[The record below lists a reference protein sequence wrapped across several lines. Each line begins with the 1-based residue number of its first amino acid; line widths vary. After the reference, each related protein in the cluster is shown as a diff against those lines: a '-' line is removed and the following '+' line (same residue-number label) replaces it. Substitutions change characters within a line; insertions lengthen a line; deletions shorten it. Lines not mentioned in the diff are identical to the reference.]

1 MATAPCGCIRTSS
14 AGFQKVEHRWA
25 ACGESG
31 VLFCVKRGGGEVDSR
46 AARRSPYDIDAK
58 VWPNYPKALAQI
70 NTHIRTWSARR
81 RSPTSV
87 LTREDSSE
95 IQKRSHQPIIPSPRH
110 VQTKPIR
117 HLGLDIKNDNIF
129 DVRMRVDVARAPAA
143 NQPQGTPR
151 GGDSRRPPN
160 PRPHR
165 TDLFPTLSRW
175 KHSIPYLE
183 QTQMALYDTSNA
195 LICRVFPTTLRGP
208 TRMWYNQL
216 KPLLI
221 SSFDQSA
228 MEFKFNFLASAKP
241 KPSIAALL
249 GLRQKDEEILPHF
262 IEELIRK
269 RYLEHYVKRPRNP
282 SSLPQG
288 TLEKQ
293 IDIIVGG
300 SASGD
305 SIALLRTIVLPIT
318 FGHEPRSKHLR
329 KICHLPGKKVLVLN
343 LIEVPHGP
351 RPRYSLVLSST
362 APIPTRG
369 LRGSRLLGSYHGTS
383 IFTRCL
389 LAHKH
394 LSLLSRGIVSVCVTY
409 YGTYLGGINSA
420 KEESIPLRCT
430 TCSASSFVTTGGEL
444 STSCDVSSDKNR
456 RPQDKTNERA
466 TSYPEPCLS
475 FLPRHDF
482 FKDGENDRAY
492 HGPSDDDRYITT
504 TKLIG
509 QPQVSLDRDL
519 GTGCHFVSLSK
530 KHGKVVESLRILSF
544 E

>member
-14 AGFQKVEHRWA
+14 AGFQKVGHRWA

-46 AARRSPYDIDAK
+46 AARCSPYDIDAK
-58 VWPNYPKALAQI
+58 VWPNYPKALARI
-70 NTHIRTWSARR
+70 NTHI
-81 RSPTSV
+81 
-87 LTREDSSE
+87 
-95 IQKRSHQPIIPSPRH
+95 
-110 VQTKPIR
+110 
-117 HLGLDIKNDNIF
+117 
-129 DVRMRVDVARAPAA
+129 RVDVARAPAA

-151 GGDSRRPPN
+151 GGDSRRAPN

-262 IEELIRK
+262 G
-269 RYLEHYVKRPRNP
+269 YLERYIKRPRNP
-282 SSLPQG
+282 SSRPQG

-293 IDIIVGG
+293 IDIIIGG

-351 RPRYSLVLSST
+351 RLRYSLVLSST
-362 APIPTRG
+362 VPIPTRG
-369 LRGSRLLGSYHGTS
+369 LRGSRFLGSYHGTS

-409 YGTYLGGINSA
+409 CGTYLGGI
-420 KEESIPLRCT
+420 
-430 TCSASSFVTTGGEL
+430 SSMSGTHLTIRSV
-444 STSCDVSSDKNR
+444 
-456 RPQDKTNERA
+456 
-466 TSYPEPCLS
+466 
-475 FLPRHDF
+475 
-482 FKDGENDRAY
+482 DG
-492 HGPSDDDRYITT
+492 
-504 TKLIG
+504 
-509 QPQVSLDRDL
+509 
-519 GTGCHFVSLSK
+519 
-530 KHGKVVESLRILSF
+530 
-544 E
+544 

>member
-1 MATAPCGCIRTSS
+1 MLEAYDGSS
-14 AGFQKVEHRWA
+14 N
-25 ACGESG
+25 
-31 VLFCVKRGGGEVDSR
+31 L
-46 AARRSPYDIDAK
+46 AK
-58 VWPNYPKALAQI
+58 
-70 NTHIRTWSARR
+70 
-81 RSPTSV
+81 
-87 LTREDSSE
+87 
-95 IQKRSHQPIIPSPRH
+95 H
-110 VQTKPIR
+110 V
-117 HLGLDIKNDNIF
+117 
-129 DVRMRVDVARAPAA
+129 VA
-143 NQPQGTPR
+143 
-151 GGDSRRPPN
+151 
-160 PRPHR
+160 
-165 TDLFPTLSRW
+165 F
-175 KHSIPYLE
+175 

-195 LICRVFPTTLRGP
+195 LICRVFPTTLRGL

-262 IEELIRK
+262 G
-269 RYLEHYVKRPRNP
+269 YLEHYVKRPRNP
-282 SSLPQG
+282 SSRSQG

-300 SASGD
+300 
-305 SIALLRTIVLPIT
+305 
-318 FGHEPRSKHLR
+318 
-329 KICHLPGKKVLVLN
+329 
-343 LIEVPHGP
+343 
-351 RPRYSLVLSST
+351 
-362 APIPTRG
+362 
-369 LRGSRLLGSYHGTS
+369 
-383 IFTRCL
+383 
-389 LAHKH
+389 
-394 LSLLSRGIVSVCVTY
+394 
-409 YGTYLGGINSA
+409 
-420 KEESIPLRCT
+420 
-430 TCSASSFVTTGGEL
+430 
-444 STSCDVSSDKNR
+444 DVSSDKNR
-456 RPQDKTNERA
+456 RPQDKTNGRA

-530 KHGKVVESLRILSF
+530 KHGKVVESLQILSF